1 MTVLSVGLRQPVA
14 VPASPRR
21 GFALSAKTLGV
32 LAVIGLVVAF
42 SLSSTLVKR
51 ADSPG
56 VLVAFWRM
64 VTVSVVWN
72 SLLWSTGRHIT
83 MENVRQVFVP
93 GIYLLGMPWQH
104 TRGSAL
110 LGWVKDDAQH
120 IADRISRL
128 AQRDHPVA
136 ARS

>member
-1 MTVLSVGLRQPVA
+1 MSTTA
-14 VPASPRR
+14 APAPTP
-21 GFALSAKTLGV
+21 ALSAKTLGV

-64 VTVSVVWN
+64 VTVSVIWN
-72 SLLWSTGRHIT
+72 ALLWSTGRHIT

-110 LGWVKDDAQH
+110 LGWVEDDAQH
-120 IADRISRL
+120 IAAQIAKHAVLNTLPVPVRRTEPARL
-128 AQRDHPVA
+128 
-136 ARS
+136 